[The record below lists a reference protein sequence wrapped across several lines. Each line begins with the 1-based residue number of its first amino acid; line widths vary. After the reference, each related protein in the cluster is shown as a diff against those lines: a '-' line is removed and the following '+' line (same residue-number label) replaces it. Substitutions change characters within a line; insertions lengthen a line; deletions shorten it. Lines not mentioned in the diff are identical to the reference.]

1 MKKELL
7 KKLKYDMPKDEK
19 EPMMEIELGMEEEA
33 PEGEEPEMMSL
44 DMEGEEG
51 MESPDLS
58 GFSDE
63 ELQAEL
69 ERRKQPEEPEEEMV

>member
-1 MKKELL
+1 MKKDLL

-19 EPMMEIELGMEEEA
+19 EPMMEIELGMEEEE
-33 PEGEEPEMMSL
+33 EGEEPEMISL
-44 DMEGEEG
+44 DMEEEAG
-51 MESPDLS
+51 MEGPDLS

-69 ERRKQPEEPEEEMV
+69 DRRKKPEMPEEEMA